1 MNSALDG
8 LSGLINRP
16 SGHRMSDE
24 RIDLTQFEGKG
35 ISPLMVIPGTYTI
48 AEDNNR
54 IYEDK
59 GYNYPEDDE
68 NRYGWIV
75 GHIDSHYECDD
86 PEYGIVQS
94 ERQEAMAKLFAMAP
108 DLIAE
113 LKRMYKRED
122 LLWKAFIMAGNHGY
136 YMTICEECD
145 DVHTLDDKCPFI
157 CEFCCE
163 KDCECSPSEEE

>member
-1 MNSALDG
+1 
-8 LSGLINRP
+8 
-16 SGHRMSDE
+16 
-24 RIDLTQFEGKG
+24 
-35 ISPLMVIPGTYTI
+35 MVIPSTYTI

-54 IYEDK
+54 IYEDE

-75 GHIDSHYECDD
+75 GHIDSHYESDD

-113 LKRMYKRED
+113 LKRMYERED
-122 LLWKAFIMAGNHGY
+122 ALVSAIKEL
-136 YMTICEECD
+136 CD
-145 DVHTLDDKCPFI
+145 SEDSTGCSGDLTVVRLDPMLKLY
-157 CEFCCE
+157 ELT
-163 KDCECSPSEEE
+163 SE

>member
-1 MNSALDG
+1 
-8 LSGLINRP
+8 
-16 SGHRMSDE
+16 MSNK

-35 ISPLMVIPGTYTI
+35 ILPLMVIPSTYTI

-54 IYEDK
+54 IYEDE

-75 GHIDSHYECDD
+75 GHIDSHYESDD

-113 LKRMYKRED
+113 LKRMYERED
-122 LLWKAFIMAGNHGY
+122 ALVSAIKEL
-136 YMTICEECD
+136 CD
-145 DVHTLDDKCPFI
+145 SEDSTGCSGDLTVVRLDPMLKLY
-157 CEFCCE
+157 ELT
-163 KDCECSPSEEE
+163 SE